1 MHTAKIARSIA
12 SDVCIYIIIYIIMC
26 MYIYQIP
33 VRMYGIYIYINIW
46 IVCLTGI
53 TLERQ
58 DLSVGL
64 HP

>member
-33 VRMYGIYIYINIW
+33 VRMYGIYIYKYMDS
-46 IVCLTGI
+46 LFDGHHSGTP
-53 TLERQ
+53 R
-58 DLSVGL
+58 S
-64 HP
+64 